1 MNLSF
6 KQTFDILGKPE
17 RKIIGLMSG
26 TSLDGLD
33 IALCNVS
40 GFGKQTKVEVLK
52 FETAPYPEDFTEA
65 LRKIFC
71 KKTVDLELLT
81 VLHSQIGL
89 MHAEMVLRCLNRWG
103 ISTETVDVIASH
115 GQTIYHAPKNLH
127 PDGKYPN
134 ATLQIGDADHI
145 AVKTGILTVS
155 DFRQKHV
162 AFGGEGAPLAVYGDY
177 LLLSSSDENRVLL
190 NLGGIS
196 NFTYLPKSLN
206 PAEVFA
212 TDVGPA
218 NTLIDWCVNT
228 YFNKPFDESGY
239 IASSGKVNVQLLNEL
254 EAHPF
259 LKTAMPKSTGQ
270 EVFNAQFVL
279 SALEKTG
286 LQSIS
291 PADLTT
297 TLSQFT
303 VNTVVNAILSI
314 QQDVTVYVSGGG
326 ALNNYMM
333 EQLRAKFP
341 YTIKDTSALN
351 INPKAKEAIL
361 FAVLANEM
369 LVGSPLQ
376 IGNMPPLTMGKLSFP
391 Y

>member
-1 MNLSF
+1 MNLNF
-6 KQTFDILGKPE
+6 KQTFDVLAKPE

-40 GFGKQTKVEVLK
+40 GFGKQTKVEVLA
-52 FETAPYPEDFTEA
+52 FETLPYTEDFTQA

-71 KKTVDLELLT
+71 MKVVDLELLT
-81 VLHSQIGL
+81 VLHSQIGVS
-89 MHAEMVLRCLNRWG
+89 HAAMVLQCLSKWN
-103 ISTETVDVIASH
+103 ISVKAVDVIASH
-115 GQTIYHAPKNLH
+115 GQTIYHAPKKLH
-127 PDGKYPN
+127 PDDDYPN

-145 AVKTGILTVS
+145 AIKTGILTVS
-155 DFRQKHV
+155 DFRQKHIAV
-162 AFGGEGAPLAVYGDY
+162 GGEGAPLAVYGDY

-206 PAEVFA
+206 PSAVFA

-218 NTLIDWCVNT
+218 NTLIDWAVNT
-228 YFNKPFDESGY
+228 YFNKPFDESGS
-239 IASSGKVNVQLLNEL
+239 IALSGQVNEILLNEL
-254 EAHPF
+254 KAHSF
-259 LKTAMPKSTGQ
+259 FKTAMPKSTGQ

-279 SALEKTG
+279 SALENAG
-286 LQSIS
+286 LQDIN
-291 PADLTT
+291 PTDLVT

-303 VNTVVNAILSI
+303 VSTVADAITSI
-314 QQDVTVYVSGGG
+314 GKDLAIYVSGGG

-341 YTIKDTSALN
+341 NAIKDTSALN
-351 INPKAKEAIL
+351 INPKAKEAVL

-369 LVGSPLQ
+369 LVGEPLQ
-376 IGNMPPLTMGKLSFP
+376 IGNIPPLTMGKLSFP
-391 Y
+391 F